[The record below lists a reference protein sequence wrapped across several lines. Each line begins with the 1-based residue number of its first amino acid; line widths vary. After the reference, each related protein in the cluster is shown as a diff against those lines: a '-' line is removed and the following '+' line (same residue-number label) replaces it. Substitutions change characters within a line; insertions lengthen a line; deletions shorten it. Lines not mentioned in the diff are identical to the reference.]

1 MSGTLYLTHLVTGLA
16 WPCLSLLGEPLR
28 SHPGQGPGA
37 PRAVPVS
44 QGGVHLQTRGAT
56 SAIPEAIPALVFS
69 VRRKGKRES
78 PDFLK
83 DIVRQGR

>member
-1 MSGTLYLTHLVTGLA
+1 MGPFGVTLG
-16 WPCLSLLGEPLR
+16 R
-28 SHPGQGPGA
+28 GPGA

-44 QGGVHLQTRGAT
+44 QGGALLQTRGAT
-56 SAIPEAIPALVFS
+56 TAIPEATPAVVFS
-69 VRRKGKRES
+69 VGRNGKRES